1 MHACRIAIATALLS
15 MAVATP
21 FAAKSAS
28 LRVGITIVEACNI
41 RTTAFDPERARDPV
55 QADCS
60 ADTPYSVALGGR
72 SMRDDGRSR
81 PATVPEGGGIL
92 VSADHG
98 VRIAT
103 FTF

>member
-1 MHACRIAIATALLS
+1 MHACRIAVATALLS
-15 MAVATP
+15 MAVAAP
-21 FAAKSAS
+21 FAAESAS

-41 RTTAFDPERARDPV
+41 RTTAFDSERERDPV

-60 ADTPYSVALGGR
+60 ADTPYSVALGDR
-72 SMRDDGRSR
+72 SMPDGRSR
-81 PATVPEGGGIL
+81 PALVPDDGKVLTAGKK
-92 VSADHG
+92 

>member
-1 MHACRIAIATALLS
+1 MHACRIAVATALLS

-28 LRVGITIVEACNI
+28 FRVGITIVEACNV
-41 RTTAFDPERARDPV
+41 RTPTSVPEHARNPV

-60 ADTPYSVALGGR
+60 ADTPYSVALGDR
-72 SMRDDGRSR
+72 SMHDDDRSR
-81 PATVPEGGGIL
+81 PAIVPDDGAVL
-92 VSADHG
+92 SSADQKS
-98 VRIAT
+98 RIAT